1 MLAVLKTHTSCVAAM
16 LTAKAPK
23 TVLMNVGEGLG
34 INKRGMIGVERC
46 GVSRHGKIED
56 LKKSGNH
63 QQVKLKKAPTL
74 SIVLSLPV
82 TRRTV

>member
-1 MLAVLKTHTSCVAAM
+1 M

-46 GVSRHGKIED
+46 GVSARHGKIED

-74 SIVLSLPV
+74 SIVLYSFVFTGNTSNGLN
-82 TRRTV
+82 TLLLR